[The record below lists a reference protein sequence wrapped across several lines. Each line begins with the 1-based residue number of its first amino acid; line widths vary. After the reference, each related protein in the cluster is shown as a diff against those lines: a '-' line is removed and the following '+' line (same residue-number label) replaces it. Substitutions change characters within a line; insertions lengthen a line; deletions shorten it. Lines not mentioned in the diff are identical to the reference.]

1 MNFDELEQ
9 YRTGKSEEGHDQF
22 SVPLTPDEDGLI
34 GRECSNDNCET
45 KYFKMSMSI
54 PDEMENYIEDF
65 SQYELTCPYCGTLDN
80 MQHLHTTEQIEWIKS
95 MMIRGVHKTFG
106 NMLERSFGSRP
117 KSRGGMFSISIEV
130 KKGSLPSVRYYA
142 EEKLKQEVVCD
153 KCTFKYAIYGV
164 SFHCPLCGKGN
175 ILQHFERSVET
186 IKILVTESERIG
198 QEHGSHV
205 AESILGNA
213 LEDVIGLFEGF
224 LKYAYRYA
232 VRKKH
237 TKEDAEK
244 LIQKIRVNFQRLT
257 GAEEFF
263 RRDLSIEIFQNL
275 TIPER
280 ESLETAFAKR
290 HVLTH
295 NLGLIDEKY
304 RDKAQRWERV
314 SSELVVESD
323 DVLTAL
329 ESVRKVVSHT
339 LSEIIPV

>member
-1 MNFDELEQ
+1 
-9 YRTGKSEEGHDQF
+9 
-22 SVPLTPDEDGLI
+22 
-34 GRECSNDNCET
+34 
-45 KYFKMSMSI
+45 
-54 PDEMENYIEDF
+54 
-65 SQYELTCPYCGTLDN
+65 
-80 MQHLHTTEQIEWIKS
+80 
-95 MMIRGVHKTFG
+95 MIRGVHKTFG
-106 NMLERSFGSRP
+106 NMLERSFGNRP
-117 KSRGGMFSISIEV
+117 KSRGGMFSISFEV

-142 EEKLKQEVVCD
+142 EEKLNQEVVCD

-175 ILQHFERSVET
+175 ILQHFERSVNT
-186 IKILVTESERIG
+186 IKILVAESERIG
-198 QEHGSHV
+198 QQYGAHV
-205 AESILGNA
+205 TESILGNA

-224 LKYAYRYA
+224 LKYAYRIA
-232 VRKKH
+232 VRKNH

-244 LIQKIRVNFQRLT
+244 LIQKIKVNFQRLT

-304 RDKAQRWERV
+304 RDKAQRWDRV
-314 SSELVVESD
+314 SSELIIESE
-323 DVLTAL
+323 DVLMAL
-329 ESVRKVVSHT
+329 ESVRKVLSYT
-339 LSEIIPV
+339 LTEIIPV